1 MELCKKSEC
10 TGCMAC
16 INICPRKAIVLRQDE
31 EGFLYPIILKDNCI
45 KCGACVKVCP
55 QMNPKRSAENYDK
68 KVYAGWMK
76 NRRLRRRSTSGGAF
90 TAFAKEIMNN
100 NGVVYGAGFD
110 KDNKVIHKRITKKSE
125 LSQLRGSKYVQSYIG
140 NTFSQ
145 VKIDLLKGKPV
156 LFSGTPCQ
164 IDGLYSY
171 FGNRYEKQLF
181 TIDLV
186 CHGVPSPEI
195 YSKYLEYLEKQYK
208 SKVNK
213 VYFRDK
219 EPGWYVF
226 GMRVEFQNGFVYKK
240 NTYEDPFARGFLRNL
255 FLRPSC
261 HSCHYAN
268 NRRIADITLADF
280 WGYQSTNEKDYDDDK
295 GISMI
300 MINSSNGDVLFQQ
313 AKHQMRYFARDVEQA
328 VQGNPA
334 LSHCFPPAENR
345 EQFWLDVHSNSFEYV
360 IEKYMYSE
368 EIPEWFKFREQQIK
382 SYKNDRRKHLPNRV
396 FRRVLGNKLYEKLK
410 KIK

>member
-1 MELCKKSEC
+1 MTKMELCKKSEC

-16 INICPRKAIVLRQDE
+16 INICPRKAIVLQQDE

-55 QMNPKRSAENYDK
+55 QMNSKRSAENYDK

-90 TAFAKEIMNN
+90 TAFAKEIMSN

-125 LSQLRGSKYVQSYIG
+125 LKQLRGSKYVQSYIG

-145 VKIDLLKGKPV
+145 VKDDILNGMPV

-171 FGNRYEKQLF
+171 LGNRYEKQLF

-195 YSKYLEYLEKQYK
+195 FSKYLEYLEKQYK
-208 SKVNK
+208 SKVKK

-268 NRRIADITLADF
+268 NQRIADITLADF
-280 WGYQSTNEKDYDDDK
+280 WGYQSTNEKDYDDAVGRDHAFLWITDCCGRRRTGCG
-295 GISMI
+295 GIRRFYRYAFSQRPQYGR
-300 MINSSNGDVLFQQ
+300 SGRNG
-313 AKHQMRYFARDVEQA
+313 RCE
-328 VQGNPA
+328 G
-334 LSHCFPPAENR
+334 CR
-345 EQFWLDVHSNSFEYV
+345 EQREHGLQYLLVLQSD
-360 IEKYMYSE
+360 IET
-368 EIPEWFKFREQQIK
+368 
-382 SYKNDRRKHLPNRV
+382 
-396 FRRVLGNKLYEKLK
+396 VLSPWRCMPSCICFLK
-410 KIK
+410 GAQHRPII